1 MATKIDNL
9 FDFEEEIVSF
19 SDRNELPVSLLK
31 DIEVEL
37 CKRLMHSAEAD
48 DQTDGPLDFIQNI
61 VETVRVEFDSFIEG
75 GDKKLF
81 RQVLSKIFAIL
92 LSVKADS
99 LEKII
104 NIIRFAISTLIKNGQ
119 DKISP

>member
-81 RQVLSKIFAIL
+81 LQVLSKIFAIL
-92 LSVKADS
+92 LSVKADC

-104 NIIRFAISTLIKNGQ
+104 NIIRFAISTVIKKWSGQ
-119 DKISP
+119 N